1 MPLLIAATVLVFFIA
16 AAAIYAICVGSR
28 IKSEQ
33 EEHCAAM
40 NNPYRIILDGFD
52 KYRIQHYE
60 FNGNDSTGW
69 RWMNTTEVFTDPDE
83 AKKRYCELMAEFRFK
98 CENEKPKIDGK
109 TEFFLKNIRIH
120 KILDMSDTIEL
131 TNEILKKLRE
141 EHEPKPTAISK
152 PTTTPIAKTKS
163 KAKPKVKVEETE
175 VKKPVRRRKKTDD

>member
-60 FNGNDSTGW
+60 FNGNAETGW
-69 RWMNTTEVFTDPDE
+69 HWMNTTEVFTDPND
-83 AKKRYCELMAEFRFK
+83 AKQRYCELMAEFRYQ

-109 TEFFLKNIRIH
+109 TEFFLNNIRIH

-131 TNEILKKLRE
+131 TDQILKKLRE
-141 EHEPKPTAISK
+141 ERATKPTIVNK
-152 PTTTPIAKTKS
+152 PKA
-163 KAKPKVKVEETE
+163 KAKPKAKVEEPE
-175 VKKPVRRRKKTDD
+175 VKKPVRKRKKTDD

>member
-40 NNPYRIILDGFD
+40 NNPYRIVLDGFD

-60 FNGNDSTGW
+60 YNGKDTTGW

-109 TEFFLKNIRIH
+109 TEFFLNNIRIH

-131 TNEILKKLRE
+131 TDKILKKLRE
-141 EHEPKPTAISK
+141 ENAPKPTEL
-152 PTTTPIAKTKS
+152 PINETKARAKTK
-163 KAKPKVKVEETE
+163 AKSE

>member
-16 AAAIYAICVGSR
+16 AAAIYAIWTSSR

-40 NNPYRIILDGFD
+40 NNPYRIVLDGFD

-60 FNGNDSTGW
+60 FCGSEPTGW
-69 RWMNTTEVFTDPDE
+69 QWMNTTEVFTDPDK
-83 AKKRYCELMAEFRFK
+83 AKNRYCELMAEFRFK
-98 CENEKPKIDGK
+98 CENEKPKVDPK
-109 TEFFLKNIRIH
+109 TDFYLYNIRIH

-131 TNEILKKLRE
+131 TDKILKKLRE
-141 EHEPKPTAISK
+141 ENAPKPTEL
-152 PTTTPIAKTKS
+152 PNKTKTR
-163 KAKPKVKVEETE
+163 AKPKAKVEETE

>member
-60 FNGNDSTGW
+60 FYGNEPTGW
-69 RWMNTTEVFTDPDE
+69 QWMNTTEVFDDPDA
-83 AKKRYCELMAEFRFK
+83 AKQRYCELMAEFRFK
-98 CENEKPKIDGK
+98 CENEKPKVDPK
-109 TEFFLKNIRIH
+109 TDFYLYNIRIH
-120 KILDMSDTIEL
+120 KILDMSDTIEM
-131 TNEILKKLRE
+131 TDKILKNLRE
-141 EHEPKPTAISK
+141 EHALRPSGLNTNKAR
-152 PTTTPIAKTKS
+152 S
-163 KAKPKVKVEETE
+163 KAKAE
-175 VKKPVRRRKKTDD
+175 VKKTVRRRKKTDD

>member
-60 FNGNDSTGW
+60 FNGNDQTGW

-141 EHEPKPTAISK
+141 EHEPKPT
-152 PTTTPIAKTKS
+152 TTPIAKTKS

>member
-16 AAAIYAICVGSR
+16 AAAIYAICVSSR
-28 IKSEQ
+28 IKTEQ

-60 FNGNDSTGW
+60 FNGNGETGW
-69 RWMNTTEVFTDPDE
+69 HWMNTTEVFTDPDS
-83 AKKRYCELMAEFRFK
+83 AKQRYCELMAEFRYQ

-109 TEFFLKNIRIH
+109 TEFFLNNIRIH

-131 TNEILKKLRE
+131 TDQILKKLRE
-141 EHEPKPTAISK
+141 DRATKPTI
-152 PTTTPIAKTKS
+152 TN
-163 KAKPKVKVEETE
+163 KAKPKAKPKAKVEEPE

>member
-16 AAAIYAICVGSR
+16 AAAIYAIWTSSR

-40 NNPYRIILDGFD
+40 NNPYRIVLDGFD

-60 FNGNDSTGW
+60 FFGSEPTGW
-69 RWMNTTEVFTDPDE
+69 QWMNTTEVFTDPDV

-98 CENEKPKIDGK
+98 CENEKPKVDPK
-109 TEFFLKNIRIH
+109 SDFYLYNIRIH

-131 TNEILKKLRE
+131 TDKILKKLRE
-141 EHEPKPTAISK
+141 ENAPKPTEL
-152 PTTTPIAKTKS
+152 PVNKTKS
-163 KAKPKVKVEETE
+163 KTKAKAEESE

>member
-40 NNPYRIILDGFD
+40 NNPYRIILDGYD

-69 RWMNTTEVFTDPDE
+69 QWMNTTEVFADPDE
-83 AKKRYCELMAEFRFK
+83 AKKRYCGLMAEFRFK

-109 TEFFLKNIRIH
+109 TEFFLNNIRIH

-131 TNEILKKLRE
+131 TDQILKKLRE
-141 EHEPKPTAISK
+141 EHAPKQSELPV
-152 PTTTPIAKTKS
+152 KTKTR
-163 KAKPKVKVEETE
+163 AKPKAKAEESE

>member
-16 AAAIYAICVGSR
+16 AAAIYAIWTGSK

-60 FNGNDSTGW
+60 FYGNEPTGW
-69 RWMNTTEVFTDPDE
+69 QWMNTTEVFTDPDD

-98 CENEKPKIDGK
+98 CENEKPKVDPK
-109 TEFFLKNIRIH
+109 SDFYLYNIRIH

-131 TNEILKKLRE
+131 TDKILKKLRE
-141 EHEPKPTAISK
+141 ENVPKQTELPNKA
-152 PTTTPIAKTKS
+152 KS
-163 KAKPKVKVEETE
+163 KQKAKVEESE
-175 VKKPVRRRKKTDD
+175 VKKTVSRRKKTDD

>member
-28 IKSEQ
+28 IKYEQ

-40 NNPYRIILDGFD
+40 NNPYRIILDGFY

-60 FNGNDSTGW
+60 FNGNDTTGW
-69 RWMNTTEVFTDPDE
+69 RWMNTTEVFTDPDA

-98 CENEKPKIDGK
+98 CENEKPRIDAK
-109 TEFFLKNIRIH
+109 TEFFLNNIRIH

-131 TNEILKKLRE
+131 TDNILKKLRE
-141 EHEPKPTAISK
+141 ENAPKQTELPVN
-152 PTTTPIAKTKS
+152 KTKS
-163 KAKPKVKVEETE
+163 KAKSKTKVEDAE
-175 VKKPVRRRKKTDD
+175 VKKPVRRRKSNEEKDRN

>member
-16 AAAIYAICVGSR
+16 AAAIYAIWTSSR

-40 NNPYRIILDGFD
+40 NNPYRIVLDGFD

-60 FNGNDSTGW
+60 FFGSEPTGW
-69 RWMNTTEVFTDPDE
+69 QWMNTTEVFTDPDV

-98 CENEKPKIDGK
+98 CENEKPKVDPK
-109 TEFFLKNIRIH
+109 SDFYLYNIRIH

-131 TNEILKKLRE
+131 TDKILKKLRE
-141 EHEPKPTAISK
+141 ENAPKPTELPVNK
-152 PTTTPIAKTKS
+152 TKAKTKA
-163 KAKPKVKVEETE
+163 KAEESE

>member
-1 MPLLIAATVLVFFIA
+1 MPLLIAATVIVFFIA
-16 AAAIYAICVGSR
+16 AAAIYAIWTGSR

-60 FNGNDSTGW
+60 FKGNEPTGW
-69 RWMNTTEVFTDPDE
+69 SWMNTTEVFTDPDD
-83 AKKRYCELMAEFRFK
+83 AKKRYCELMAELRFR
-98 CENEKPKIDGK
+98 CENEKPKVDPK
-109 TEFFLKNIRIH
+109 TDFYLNNIRIH

-131 TNEILKKLRE
+131 TDKILKKLRE
-141 EHEPKPTAISK
+141 ENAPKPTEL
-152 PTTTPIAKTKS
+152 PITKTKTR
-163 KAKPKVKVEETE
+163 AKPKAKAEEPE

>member
-16 AAAIYAICVGSR
+16 AAAIYAIWTGSR

-69 RWMNTTEVFTDPDE
+69 RWMNTTEVFTDPDD

-109 TEFFLKNIRIH
+109 TEFFLNNIRIH

-141 EHEPKPTAISK
+141 ERAPKPTEL
-152 PTTTPIAKTKS
+152 PIKTKS
-163 KAKPKVKVEETE
+163 KAKPKSKVEESE

>member
-60 FNGNDSTGW
+60 FNGNDQTGW
-69 RWMNTTEVFTDPDE
+69 QWMNTTEVFTDPDA
-83 AKKRYCELMAEFRFK
+83 AKQRYCELMAEFRFK
-98 CENEKPKIDGK
+98 CENEKPKVDPK
-109 TEFFLKNIRIH
+109 TDFFLNNIRIH
-120 KILDMSDTIEL
+120 KILDMSDTIEM
-131 TNEILKKLRE
+131 TDNILKKLRE
-141 EHEPKPTAISK
+141 EHEQKQTELLIDKTRSK
-152 PTTTPIAKTKS
+152 AKS
-163 KAKPKVKVEETE
+163 KARSKSKVEESE
-175 VKKPVRRRKKTDD
+175 VKKTRQKERK

>member
-40 NNPYRIILDGFD
+40 NNPYRIILDGYD

-60 FNGNDSTGW
+60 FHGDEPTGW

-98 CENEKPKIDGK
+98 CENEKPKVDPK
-109 TEFFLKNIRIH
+109 TDFYLKNIRIH

-141 EHEPKPTAISK
+141 EHEPKPTTVSTPTAVYK
-152 PTTTPIAKTKS
+152 PKS
-163 KAKPKVKVEETE
+163 KAKPKAKVEEPE

>member
-1 MPLLIAATVLVFFIA
+1 
-16 AAAIYAICVGSR
+16 
-28 IKSEQ
+28 
-33 EEHCAAM
+33 M

-60 FNGNDSTGW
+60 FNGNDQTGW

-141 EHEPKPTAISK
+141 EHEPKPT
-152 PTTTPIAKTKS
+152 TTPIAKTKS

>member
-40 NNPYRIILDGFD
+40 NNPYRIVLTDGYD

-60 FNGNDSTGW
+60 FCGDDSTGW

-98 CENEKPKIDGK
+98 CENEKPRVDPK
-109 TEFFLKNIRIH
+109 TDFFLKNIRIH
-120 KILDMSDTIEL
+120 KILDMSDTIEM
-131 TNEILKKLRE
+131 TDQILKKLRE
-141 EHEPKPTAISK
+141 EHAPKPTEL
-152 PTTTPIAKTKS
+152 PINKTKS
-163 KAKPKVKVEETE
+163 KAKPKTKVEPTE

>member
-16 AAAIYAICVGSR
+16 AAAIYAIWTGSK

-40 NNPYRIILDGFD
+40 NNPYRIILNGFD

-60 FNGNDSTGW
+60 FYGNEPTGW
-69 RWMNTTEVFTDPDE
+69 QWMNTTEVFTDPDD

-98 CENEKPKIDGK
+98 CENEKPKVDPK
-109 TEFFLKNIRIH
+109 SDFYLYNIRIH

-131 TNEILKKLRE
+131 TDKIIKKLRE
-141 EHEPKPTAISK
+141 ENAPKPTEL
-152 PTTTPIAKTKS
+152 PNKTKS
-163 KAKPKVKVEETE
+163 KQKAKVEESEVKTE
-175 VKKPVRRRKKTDD
+175 AKKPVRRRKKTDD

>member
-16 AAAIYAICVGSR
+16 AAAIYAIWTGSR

-60 FNGNDSTGW
+60 FYGNEPTGW
-69 RWMNTTEVFTDPDE
+69 QWMNTTEVFTDPDD

-98 CENEKPKIDGK
+98 CENEKPKVDPK
-109 TEFFLKNIRIH
+109 TDFYLYNIRIH

-131 TNEILKKLRE
+131 TDKILKKLRE
-141 EHEPKPTAISK
+141 ENAPKPTEL
-152 PTTTPIAKTKS
+152 PNKTKTR
-163 KAKPKVKVEETE
+163 AKPKAKAEDPEVKTE
-175 VKKPVRRRKKTDD
+175 AKKPVRRRKKTDD

>member
-1 MPLLIAATVLVFFIA
+1 MPLLIAATVLLFFIA
-16 AAAIYAICVGSR
+16 AAAIYAIWTGSR

-60 FNGNDSTGW
+60 FYGNEPTGW
-69 RWMNTTEVFTDPDE
+69 QWMNTTEVFTDPDD

-98 CENEKPKIDGK
+98 CENEKPRIDAK
-109 TEFFLKNIRIH
+109 TRLFLNDIRIH

-131 TNEILKKLRE
+131 TDKILKKLRE
-141 EHEPKPTAISK
+141 ENAQKPTDI
-152 PTTTPIAKTKS
+152 PNKTKTRAKL
-163 KAKPKVKVEETE
+163 KAKAEESE
-175 VKKPVRRRKKTDD
+175 VKKTVRRRKKTDD

>member
-16 AAAIYAICVGSR
+16 AAAIYAICVSSR

-40 NNPYRIILDGFD
+40 NNPYRIVLVDGYD

-60 FNGNDSTGW
+60 FSGNGETGW
-69 RWMNTTEVFTDPDE
+69 RWMNTTESFTDPDA
-83 AKKRYCELMAEFRFK
+83 AKKRYCELMAEFRYQ
-98 CENEKPKIDGK
+98 CENEKPKVDP
-109 TEFFLKNIRIH
+109 EFYLKNIRIH

-131 TNEILKKLRE
+131 TNEIIKKLRE
-141 EHEPKPTAISK
+141 EREPKRTNLYINK
-152 PTTTPIAKTKS
+152 AKA
-163 KAKPKVKVEETE
+163 KAKPKAKVEEPE

>member
-16 AAAIYAICVGSR
+16 AAAIYAIWTGSR

-60 FNGNDSTGW
+60 FYGNEPTGW
-69 RWMNTTEVFTDPDE
+69 QWMNTTEVFTDPDD

-98 CENEKPKIDGK
+98 CENEKPKVDPK
-109 TEFFLKNIRIH
+109 SDFYLYNIRIH

-131 TNEILKKLRE
+131 TDKILKKLRE
-141 EHEPKPTAISK
+141 EHAQKPTDI
-152 PTTTPIAKTKS
+152 PVNNTKS
-163 KAKPKVKVEETE
+163 KTKAKAEESE
-175 VKKPVRRRKKTDD
+175 VKKTVRRRKKTDD

>member
-40 NNPYRIILDGFD
+40 NNPYRIILDGYD

-69 RWMNTTEVFTDPDE
+69 RWMNTTEVFTDPDD

-109 TEFFLKNIRIH
+109 TEFFLNNIRIH

-131 TNEILKKLRE
+131 TDQILKKLRE
-141 EHEPKPTAISK
+141 EHAPKPTEL
-152 PTTTPIAKTKS
+152 PINKTKS
-163 KAKPKVKVEETE
+163 KAKLKAKAEESE